1 VKKLSKSGVSGGYF
15 LGVCGS
21 LTQLLLKK
29 EKTRAGPDY
38 EEKGEEEGG
47 GRRGRKGKEER
58 KKRRNRRRER
68 RKGGGEEEKEGERG
82 RKD

>member
-1 VKKLSKSGVSGGYF
+1 MVKKLSKSGVSGGYF

-58 KKRRNRRRER
+58 KRIER
-68 RKGGGEEEKEGERG
+68 KPSSFTAAV
-82 RKD
+82 KDKWVIFRI